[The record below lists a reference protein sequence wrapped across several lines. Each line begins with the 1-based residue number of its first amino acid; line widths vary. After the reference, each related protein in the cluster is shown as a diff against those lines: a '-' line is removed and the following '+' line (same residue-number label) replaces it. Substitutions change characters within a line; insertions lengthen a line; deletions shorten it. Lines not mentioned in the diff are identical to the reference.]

1 MKACKVKMI
10 TMLSAK
16 CVFSQTG
23 MRPNYCKKKG
33 LRIVWCFSVLQFSEF
48 ESFFFC
54 GVSARNKNSV
64 LWRSHKQ
71 NAYFHYAFKI
81 FWWHFFPFPLTL
93 SFMCLCI
100 SVHTPPSYFVSLIF
114 YFFLRTKI
122 CVCFP
127 PDWRLRSHSRYSCI
141 PSFCCGVAVNQVCEM
156 EMRTLSLSL
165 TLSLPLFPDIK
176 TRLCLQCFS
185 QILECCQI
193 L

>member
-1 MKACKVKMI
+1 MCKISLLILGSGHRGGFFTSDWSGLFTMKACKVKMI

-81 FWWHFFPFPLTL
+81 FW
-93 SFMCLCI
+93 
-100 SVHTPPSYFVSLIF
+100 
-114 YFFLRTKI
+114 
-122 CVCFP
+122 
-127 PDWRLRSHSRYSCI
+127 
-141 PSFCCGVAVNQVCEM
+141 
-156 EMRTLSLSL
+156 
-165 TLSLPLFPDIK
+165 
-176 TRLCLQCFS
+176 
-185 QILECCQI
+185 
-193 L
+193 